1 MKEKKQKRGAE
12 KTIPFRPQIKKAT
25 NGINKGIRTVIVS
38 INPNEPNY
46 FTIA

>member
-1 MKEKKQKRGAE
+1 MKEKKRKRGAE
-12 KTIPFRPQIKKAT
+12 KIIPFRPQIKKVT
-25 NGINKGIRTVIVS
+25 NGIIKGVRIVS

>member
-1 MKEKKQKRGAE
+1 MREKKQKRGAE
-12 KTIPFRPQIKKAT
+12 KIIPFRPQIKKVT
-25 NGINKGIRTVIVS
+25 NGITKGVRIVS